1 MVRAS
6 TLSTAFL
13 ALAFSG
19 SQWGAAEH
27 CRNDQAASELAGLG
41 RGSRGYSRPE
51 RDVAGARRKAR
62 VIGVKR
68 PYSSALMTAGFGL
81 RDYQPPATECPLTE
95 VLRKRVWSRSA
106 AIDPTE
112 TLGSLR
118 RTA

>member
-1 MVRAS
+1 MTRLPVS
-6 TLSTAFL
+6 W
-13 ALAFSG
+13 
-19 SQWGAAEH
+19 QDWDAA
-27 CRNDQAASELAGLG
+27 AADIPGLK
-41 RGSRGYSRPE
+41 